1 MVSQRRIAVLSY
13 LVLFIMMKD
22 GKSDVSPAG
31 NLRDR
36 VKTLEEKVKALEETC
51 MDKCKRK
58 YTEKESFSILGR
70 TFAMSKTV
78 FK

>member
-1 MVSQRRIAVLSY
+1 
-13 LVLFIMMKD
+13 MKD

-31 NLRDR
+31 NLGRR
-36 VKTLEEKVKALEETC
+36 LTRLEERVKALEETC

-70 TFAMSKTV
+70 NFAMSETV